1 MFIDKLNNK
10 FAAFF
15 LFALFLFLSGCAQK
29 TTVVLLPDPD
39 GKVGH
44 ITVSTNAGSTDITQ
58 AREATVIKDRESLPT
73 SPEILSEDKIDADF
87 SPVLAILPNQPVHFI
102 LYFKSESTKLR
113 VNSKKVLPQIL
124 ESIHNRDSKD
134 ISVIGHSD
142 TAGDP
147 QYNLQLSQ
155 RRASAINRILVKKG
169 VDSTHIK
176 TTSHGEENLLI
187 KTADNV
193 HEPKNRRVEVV
204 VR

>member
-1 MFIDKLNNK
+1 MFTEKLNNK
-10 FAAFF
+10 ILVFF

-29 TTVVLLPDPD
+29 TTIVLLPDPD

-44 ITVSTNAGSTDITQ
+44 ITVSTDAGSTDITQ
-58 AREATVIKDRESLPT
+58 AREATVVKDRASLPT
-73 SPEILSEDKIDADF
+73 SPKILSKDEIDANF
-87 SPVLAILPNQPVHFI
+87 SQVLAILPNRPVHYI
-102 LYFKSESTKLR
+102 LYFKSESTELKPD
-113 VNSKKVLPQIL
+113 SKKVMPQIL
-124 ESIHNRDSKD
+124 ESIHNKDSKN
-134 ISVIGHSD
+134 ISVIGHTD

-155 RRASAINRILVKKG
+155 RRASAISRVLVKRG
-169 VDSTHIK
+169 VDSTYIK
-176 TTSHGEENLLI
+176 ATSHGEENLLI

>member
-1 MFIDKLNNK
+1 
-10 FAAFF
+10 
-15 LFALFLFLSGCAQK
+15 
-29 TTVVLLPDPD
+29 
-39 GKVGH
+39 
-44 ITVSTNAGSTDITQ
+44 VSTNAGSTDITQ
-58 AREATVIKDRESLPT
+58 AREATVVKDRSSLPT
-73 SPEILSEDKIDADF
+73 SPEILSEDEIDADF
-87 SPVLAILPNQPVHFI
+87 SPVLAILPNQPVHYI

-113 VNSKKVLPQIL
+113 VDSKKVLPQIL
-124 ESIHNRDSKD
+124 ESIHNTDSKN

-155 RRASAINRILVKKG
+155 RRASAISRILVKKG
-169 VDSTHIK
+169 VDSTYIK
-176 TTSHGEENLLI
+176 TTSHGEDNMLI